1 MPPHGSLK
9 KTLLK
14 PLRIPGV
21 AEVLSSVTGTCA
33 SIFMLHRFSSPET
46 GVHGDDPETVR
57 GILSHLRKQRY
68 DLISLKEVFHR
79 LREGKPL
86 TRAIAFTIDD
96 GYFDHASVGAPIF
109 AEFDCPVTIFAV
121 SGFLDGKIWL
131 WWDQIQYICETTSKT
146 QLAARVGEDQR
157 VFALNSVEARLAA
170 AHDISW
176 WCQDASH
183 ADREACIAQ
192 LSKDAEVEV
201 PAKPPRQ
208 FSPLSWDEARQ
219 LEKRGITFGPHTV
232 THPVLSSTSDEHAQ
246 GEISASWDRLRE
258 ELAFPVPVFCYP
270 HGRQRDFGKREMEY
284 LQTLGLWG
292 AVRGYPG
299 KFRAEELRKPPAI
312 YCVPRFP
319 FSANL
324 TDILQ
329 CVSGLEDVKAR
340 MRMALG

>member
-1 MPPHGSLK
+1 
-9 KTLLK
+9 
-14 PLRIPGV
+14 
-21 AEVLSSVTGTCA
+21 
-33 SIFMLHRFSSPET
+33 MLHRFSSPED
-46 GVHGDDPETVR
+46 GVHGDHPGTLRAV
-57 GILSHLRKQRY
+57 LAYLRKQRY

-79 LREGKPL
+79 LREGKTL

-131 WWDQIQYICETTSKT
+131 WWDQIQYICEKTSN
-146 QLAARVGEDQR
+146 ARLEVLVGDERR
-157 VFALNSVEARLAA
+157 VFELSSAEARLAA

-183 ADREACIAQ
+183 SDREACIAK
-192 LSKDAEVEV
+192 LSRDADVEL
-201 PAKPPRQ
+201 PAQPPRQ
-208 FSPLSWDEARQ
+208 FAPLSWDEARQ
-219 LEKRGITFGPHTV
+219 LEKRGVAFGPHTV
-232 THPVLSSTSDEHAQ
+232 THPVLSSTSDEHARS
-246 GEISASWDRLRE
+246 EISSSWERLCD
-258 ELAFPVPVFCYP
+258 ELAQPVPIFCYP

-284 LQTLGLWG
+284 LQHLGLWG

-299 KFRAEELRKPPAI
+299 KFRANELREPPAI

-319 FSANL
+319 FSGNL

-340 MRMALG
+340 MRLALG